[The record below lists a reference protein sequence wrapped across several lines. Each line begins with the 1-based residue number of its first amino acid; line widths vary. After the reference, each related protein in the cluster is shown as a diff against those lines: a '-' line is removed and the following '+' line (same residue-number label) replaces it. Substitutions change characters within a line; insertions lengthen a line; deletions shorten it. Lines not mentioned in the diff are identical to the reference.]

1 GNGLPRVA
9 HDETRAADALHAPA
23 GQRRDATEGLEDVQR
38 EPFAGEQHARL
49 ALERRQDGARLGE
62 RSLPRPDG
70 DANGAERA
78 KAAVE
83 ERQPRDDEP
92 LLGVKYAARARAGRH
107 ERFT

>member
-23 GQRRDATEGLEDVQR
+23 GQRRDAREVLEEVQR

-49 ALERRQDGARLGE
+49 ALERRQHGARLGE

-78 KAAVE
+78 KDAVE
-83 ERQPRDDEP
+83 ERQATGAET
-92 LLGVKYAARARAGRH
+92 LLGVERPARARARRPRG
-107 ERFT
+107 